1 MKHITFIFT
10 VAALICS
17 CGRNIVSDIIPE
29 PSEIHMAG
37 GYFHLPDTLE
47 TGCPDS
53 SFLSLDKAF
62 KALVPDTEFRL
73 DVSDKGSLTIMKQDG
88 IAEGGYRMKVSRR
101 GILVE
106 TADYAGAVSAT
117 ATLGQMVSDGRIPC
131 CTIQDSP
138 RFGWRGFMLDVSRHF
153 FSKEEVMDLL
163 ETMAS
168 YKFNRFHWHLTDD
181 QGWRIEIRK
190 YPELTDNGAWRD
202 PLAHNHDII
211 CARIAESMEDPSYVL
226 DHSKIVIRDGKE
238 VYGGFYSQEDIREI
252 VAYAGALGIEVV
264 PEIDMPGHSLKVV
277 ESYPELSCGG
287 VARWGKD
294 FSVPLCPGNDGLL
307 QFAKDVYS
315 EIFSLFPFGYVH
327 IGADEVE
334 QTHWKN
340 CPKCQ
345 ARIKAEGLA
354 DENGLQAWFVKEM
367 QGFFAAN
374 GKKLIGWDE
383 IVSGGAPSEAT
394 VMWWRGWRP
403 DTRTTA
409 VENGHELIVSSSE
422 FLYLGGEQDRNS
434 LMKVYNWDPVAD
446 GLEGHEDKVLGIQAH
461 LWAEMVPTFANACNR
476 IFPRLFAVSELAW
489 SDPAQKDAGHFN
501 RRVLLHLRKLE
512 EKGMNYRIPDLS
524 GFCDVNVFADSVRID
539 VEKPFEDMTVRY
551 TADGT
556 IPRSSSPIYD
566 SPLTISSNTTLHFR
580 PYTSDGMPGD
590 IFRAEYRKTS
600 YMEPCTVLYF
610 TIGFRLP
617 AMQRGKKIPG

>member
-73 DVSDKGSLTIMKQDG
+73 NVSDKGGLTIRKQDG

-101 GILVE
+101 GILIE
-106 TADYAGAVSAT
+106 AADYGGAVSAT

-226 DHSKIVIRDGKE
+226 DHSKVVIRDGKE

-334 QTHWKN
+334 QTHWKT

-345 ARIKAEGLA
+345 ARIKSEGLA

-446 GLEGHEDKVLGIQAH
+446 GLAGLEEKVLGIQAH
-461 LWAEMVPTFANACNR
+461 LWAETVPTFANACNR

-489 SDPAQKDAGHFN
+489 SDPALKDAVHFN

-524 GFCDVNVFADSVRID
+524 GFCDVNVFVDSVRID

-566 SPLTISSNTTLHFR
+566 SPLTISSNTTLHYR
-580 PYTSDGMPGD
+580 P
-590 IFRAEYRKTS
+590 
-600 YMEPCTVLYF
+600 
-610 TIGFRLP
+610 
-617 AMQRGKKIPG
+617 

>member
-73 DVSDKGSLTIMKQDG
+73 NVSDKGGLTIRKQDG

-106 TADYAGAVSAT
+106 AADYGGAVSAT

-334 QTHWKN
+334 QTHWKT

-345 ARIKAEGLA
+345 ARIKSEGLA
-354 DENGLQAWFVKEM
+354 DENGLQAWFIKEM

-383 IVSGGAPSEAT
+383 IVSGG
-394 VMWWRGWRP
+394 
-403 DTRTTA
+403 
-409 VENGHELIVSSSE
+409 
-422 FLYLGGEQDRNS
+422 Y
-434 LMKVYNWDPVAD
+434 
-446 GLEGHEDKVLGIQAH
+446 ED
-461 LWAEMVPTFANACNR
+461 NC
-476 IFPRLFAVSELAW
+476 
-489 SDPAQKDAGHFN
+489 
-501 RRVLLHLRKLE
+501 
-512 EKGMNYRIPDLS
+512 
-524 GFCDVNVFADSVRID
+524 
-539 VEKPFEDMTVRY
+539 
-551 TADGT
+551 
-556 IPRSSSPIYD
+556 
-566 SPLTISSNTTLHFR
+566 
-580 PYTSDGMPGD
+580 
-590 IFRAEYRKTS
+590 
-600 YMEPCTVLYF
+600 
-610 TIGFRLP
+610 
-617 AMQRGKKIPG
+617 RGKRT